1 MGKRKRIQVGE
12 LSTLINEDE
21 LNALIEQQ
29 KNKFERSKSN
39 HGEVVQDIMKENDC
53 SWTEAKQIY
62 KFRKVREGI
71 KREIDLLTYSHS

>member
-71 KREIDLLTYSHS
+71 KREIDLLNCSHP

>member
-1 MGKRKRIQVGE
+1 MGKRKRIQVGK

-71 KREIDLLTYSHS
+71 KREIDLLTCSHS

>member
-1 MGKRKRIQVGE
+1 MGKRKRIVRIQVG
-12 LSTLINEDE
+12 E

-29 KNKFERSKSN
+29 KNKFERSKSMYA
-39 HGEVVQDIMKENDC
+39 EVVQDIMKENDC

-71 KREIDLLTYSHS
+71 KREIDLLTCSHP

>member
-12 LSTLINEDE
+12 LSTLIKK
-21 LNALIEQQ
+21 QQ
-29 KNKFERSKSN
+29 DKFLKSKSMYA
-39 HGEVVQDIMKENDC
+39 EVVQDIMKENNC

-71 KREIDLLTYSHS
+71 KREIDLLTCSHP

>member
-1 MGKRKRIQVGE
+1 MGKRKRIQVGK

-53 SWTEAKQIY
+53 SWTEAKQMY

-71 KREIDLLTYSHS
+71 KREIDLLTCSHP